1 MWDEGLNSVV
11 LPTLST
17 MILFVFTINF
27 FRYLMNTS
35 HIQIRDATKEHNW
48 KTITGTSKVL
58 ARISRTVQTVPSPS
72 RSVDEAKL
80 RHRSLHMYAGI
91 LL

>member
-1 MWDEGLNSVV
+1 MWDEGLNAIV

-27 FRYLMNTS
+27 FRYIMGTS
-35 HIQIRDATKEHNW
+35 HLQIRDVTKEHNW
-48 KTITGTSKVL
+48 KMITETSKVL
-58 ARISRTVQTVPSPS
+58 ARISRTVQTILPPWSF
-72 RSVDEAKL
+72 DEAKL
-80 RHRSLHMYAGI
+80 RHRSLHMYTGV